1 MEKKK
6 IELKNFEDEYLIK
19 VQGGKYVPSFT
30 NELKEVFDIEVCK
43 YITTQLMWLEV
54 MENNPSEVK
63 GFYKPV
69 ETVSWQQALEFC
81 NKLSEKYGL
90 EPVYDLSRSKQE
102 ILMIKE
108 LGKKIVSPYEELKE
122 VQELIV
128 LKVLLS
134 SVEVKLQLLILIKI
148 LDFVL

>member
-1 MEKKK
+1 MKESKYENM
-6 IELKNFEDEYLIK
+6 IF

>member
-69 ETVSWQQALEFC
+69 ETVSWWQALEFC

-134 SVEVKLQLLILIKI
+134 SVEVKL
-148 LDFVL
+148 

>member
-1 MEKKK
+1 MERKK